1 MELEVIGMLS
11 DHMVVTT
18 SYEYFQ
24 KEGSFGDFDWDDG
37 TLSDDQESEC
47 EAIQNILS
55 ADIAIFLT
63 RRTSGMCGSVVDNL
77 RSIYNNFVNEYQ
89 EKFNKKYID
98 FNKEV
103 DY

>member
-1 MELEVIGMLS
+1 MDLEVVGMLS
-11 DHMVVTT
+11 DHLVVIT
-18 SYEYFQ
+18 SSDYFQ
-24 KEGSFGDFDWDDG
+24 REGSFGDFDWNED
-37 TLSDDQESEC
+37 TLTDQQEAEC

-55 ADIAIFLT
+55 TDVAIYLT

-77 RSIYNNFVNEYQ
+77 RSICNNFINEYQ